1 MRYTLVLFYA
11 LVCNVL
17 SAETLPQIK
26 VGVLQYGTIN
36 WELSHIKSQQLD
48 TQNGFQLIVIPMA
61 NKNAAAIAL
70 QSNAVDIIMSDVFWV
85 ARQRHLGKDY
95 QILPM
100 HKISGGI
107 YGKPGIPLSI
117 NTLSQYSLGVAGGAT
132 DKNFIILQSY
142 ADSQNASITTKDAH
156 FGAPPLLHRMLT
168 SGQIDLMLNFWHY
181 NARASAAGF
190 ENLLPVNKMLT
201 KLNIETE
208 VPLMGWVASEA
219 WLSQNQ
225 TVFEAF
231 ATQSW
236 RAKQRFI
243 TESKLWESIRPLTK
257 AENDEV
263 FHALRNAYPATL
275 LTDFTPVEAD
285 AFKKL
290 FNLVV
295 KAEQTALLGDMKE
308 LPDDIFWLRSFVMW
322 QAWQQGIYVIQQKP
336 PSTGNKQ

>member
-1 MRYTLVLFYA
+1 MRYILVLFYA

-142 ADSQNASITTKDAH
+142 ATAQNSTITTQNAS

-243 TESKLWESIRPLTK
+243 SEPQLWETVRTLTK
-257 AENDEV
+257 AQNDEV
-263 FHALRNAYPATL
+263 FHALRQAYPATI
-275 LTDFTPVEAD
+275 LTDFSPRQAR
-285 AFKKL
+285 AFEQL

-295 KAEQTALLGDMKE
+295 DAEQTALLGDMKQLAKGIYWPE
-308 LPDDIFWLRSFVMW
+308 AFVMW
-322 QAWQQGIYVIQQKP
+322 QAWQQEISVGGQNSSDIGKTQ
-336 PSTGNKQ
+336 

>member
-1 MRYTLVLFYA
+1 MRYILVLFYA

-48 TQNGFQLIVIPMA
+48 KQNGFQLIVIPMA

-107 YGKPGIPLSI
+107 YGKPNSPFSI
-117 NTLSQYSLGVAGGAT
+117 NALSQYSLGVAGGAT

-142 ADSQNASITTKDAH
+142 ATAQNSTITTQNAS
-156 FGAPPLLHRMLT
+156 FGAPPLLHRMFT
-168 SGQIDLMLNFWHY
+168 TGQIDLMLNFWHY

-190 ENLLPVNKMLT
+190 VNLLPVTKMLA

-208 VPLMGWVASEA
+208 VPLMGWVASES
-219 WLSQNQ
+219 WLTQNQ
-225 TVFEAF
+225 AIFAAF

-243 TESKLWESIRPLTK
+243 TEPESWESIRLLTK

-263 FHALRNAYPATL
+263 FHTLRQAYPATI
-275 LTDFTPVEAD
+275 LTDFSPRQAR
-285 AFKKL
+285 AFEQL

-295 KAEQTALLGDMKE
+295 DAEQTALLGDMKQLAKGIYWPE
-308 LPDDIFWLRSFVMW
+308 SFVMW
-322 QAWQQGIYVIQQKP
+322 QAWQQEQSVGVQNRYDIGKTQ
-336 PSTGNKQ
+336 